1 MNLKYSNILLYSL
14 SAFLVFEGL
23 DAFSI
28 QNIPI
33 YWIGVSFLSVVYL
46 ICYFLGL
53 RTFNLNLFSIR
64 NWIIYGIFITL
75 IQSFFNDLI
84 LPKYASTSY
93 FQYISL
99 RLLRLTLFL
108 IVIYAI
114 NYILQKYDF
123 EKILKF
129 FLISSIVISTLSIVS
144 YFSYIYGYSDF
155 PRTRPGS
162 GGWTQPIQRACN
174 ILRNYGTFREPSFLA
189 IWTVP
194 FIPYFFYLGK
204 KNKVWYALSLI
215 PIFSVVLSRSLT
227 GIIAF
232 VAAIIIVTVL
242 LYLLH
247 KKFELNI
254 ISMLS
259 IFLLVIFTSGI
270 FSYQFPPD
278 ENTCN
283 SNSLECVCTP
293 EDRLDELK
301 NSSSFSEGTFG
312 RFREISSQGLDAF
325 GNTAF
330 LLEYIQNT
338 GFSLFGE
345 GYGYSN
351 IAFSYAADEAGK
363 QLVENQII
371 YRNPGQ
377 VVSFNNLYANIL
389 MSTGLLGLL
398 WFLYILI
405 EILRKIVFKPT
416 PLQPYLLISFIT
428 TLFVYSY
435 QAEELATHLAIA
447 ISFGL
452 NLKNYEK

>member
-1 MNLKYSNILLYSL
+1 M
-14 SAFLVFEGL
+14 
-23 DAFSI
+23 
-28 QNIPI
+28 
-33 YWIGVSFLSVVYL
+33 
-46 ICYFLGL
+46 
-53 RTFNLNLFSIR
+53 
-64 NWIIYGIFITL
+64 
-75 IQSFFNDLI
+75 
-84 LPKYASTSY
+84 
-93 FQYISL
+93 
-99 RLLRLTLFL
+99 
-108 IVIYAI
+108 
-114 NYILQKYDF
+114 
-123 EKILKF
+123 
-129 FLISSIVISTLSIVS
+129 
-144 YFSYIYGYSDF
+144 
-155 PRTRPGS
+155 
-162 GGWTQPIQRACN
+162 
-174 ILRNYGTFREPSFLA
+174 
-189 IWTVP
+189 
-194 FIPYFFYLGK
+194 
-204 KNKVWYALSLI
+204 
-215 PIFSVVLSRSLT
+215 T

>member
-1 MNLKYSNILLYSL
+1 LLYSI
-14 SAFLVFEGL
+14 SGFLFLEGL

-28 QNIPI
+28 KNIPV
-33 YWIGVSFLSVVYL
+33 YWLGVSFLSFVYF

-53 RTFNLNLFSIR
+53 RTFNLNIYSIR
-64 NWIIYGIFITL
+64 NWIIYGVLITL
-75 IQSFFNDLI
+75 IQSLFNDLI
-84 LPKYASTSY
+84 LPKYASTSLI
-93 FQYISL
+93 QYISL
-99 RLLRLTLFL
+99 RLFKLLLFL
-108 IVIYAI
+108 IVVYSM

-129 FLISSIVISTLSIVS
+129 FLIPSIVISILSIIS

-162 GGWTQPIQRACN
+162 GGWTQPIERACN

-204 KNKVWYALSLI
+204 KSKIWYILSLI
-215 PIFSVVLSRSLT
+215 PILSVVLSRSLT

-232 VAAIIIVTVL
+232 VISIIIVTIL
-242 LYLLH
+242 LYLIH
-247 KKFELNI
+247 KKFELNVFL
-254 ISMLS
+254 MLA
-259 IFLLVIFTSGI
+259 IFLLVIFTSGL
-270 FSYQFPPD
+270 FSYQFPPV
-278 ENTCN
+278 ENTCIGN
-283 SNSLECVCTP
+283 SSECVCTP

-301 NSSSFSEGTFG
+301 NSSSFSEATFG
-312 RFREISSQGLDAF
+312 RFGEISSRGLDAF
-325 GNTAF
+325 SNTAF
-330 LLEYIQNT
+330 LFEYIESN
-338 GFSLFGE
+338 GFSIFGE

-351 IAFSYAADEAGK
+351 IAFSYAADEVGK
-363 QLVENQII
+363 ELIGNQIL

-389 MSTGLLGLL
+389 MSTGLVGLL
-398 WFLYILI
+398 WFMFILVA
-405 EILRKIVFKPT
+405 ILKKIVFKPT
-416 PLQPYLLISFIT
+416 SFQPYLLISFIT

-447 ISFGL
+447 IGFGL
-452 NLKNYEK
+452 NLKNYEQ